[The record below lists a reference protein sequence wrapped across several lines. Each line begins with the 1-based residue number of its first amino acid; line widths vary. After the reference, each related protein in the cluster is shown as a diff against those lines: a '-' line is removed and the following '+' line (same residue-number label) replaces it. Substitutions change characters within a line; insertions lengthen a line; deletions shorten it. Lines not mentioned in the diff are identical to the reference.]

1 VTGAPLGDD
10 VPGVKRKSQAMKLFR
25 GKPKNREEADDGL
38 GLFLFDD
45 VSSALRAEKVL
56 KGGGYDAKLVAPPA
70 NLRAGCDLAVALPRV
85 EYPGAVRALGAH
97 RADFKEWAD
106 TEAGSAVLADLVTTV
121 DFGDWIMVRAANM
134 KMTIEKSSG
143 RIINTSGG
151 GCPDIPYLN
160 LELVG
165 KKIEEAPSPRDLGF
179 TLCGLMLDRAYRE
192 CKEWVD
198 RQGDA

>member
-1 VTGAPLGDD
+1 
-10 VPGVKRKSQAMKLFR
+10 MKLFQS
-25 GKPKNREEADDGL
+25 KAKDHEEVDDGL

-45 VSSALRAEKVL
+45 VSAALKAEKAL
-56 KGGGYDAKLVAPPA
+56 KSGGYDAKLVAPPA

-85 EYPGAVRALGAH
+85 EYPGAVRALEAYH
-97 RADFKEWAD
+97 ADFKEWAD
-106 TEAGSAVLADLVTTV
+106 TEAGSAALADLVTAV

-134 KMTIEKSSG
+134 KMTVEKSSG

-165 KKIEEAPSPRDLGF
+165 KTVWEAPPPRSLGF

-192 CKEWVD
+192 CKEYVE
-198 RQGDA
+198 RRGEA